1 MAGVDG
7 RRFHSRPL
15 AIWTSMIRSLV
26 RHGVALSAVAV
37 AAGCASAGGF
47 HRGAGAASQRAA
59 LRVTIDSLADGPEF
73 HNSYWGILI
82 VDPERG
88 DTLYS
93 RNAGKLFLPASNM
106 KIVTSSVAL
115 AQLGPDYAYR
125 TTLVA
130 HGPVRDGT
138 LSGDL
143 AVIGRGD
150 PTISDHMWVDAMIP
164 LHAVADSLVARGLKH
179 ITGRLVAA
187 GNAFPGPVLGYG
199 WSWDDL
205 ESSYSAGVDE
215 LLFNEGFSEIRVHGG
230 EHPGDSA
237 RVETR
242 PARTY
247 PALRTQIV
255 TVAPPPCAGDSAATM
270 PCPMMT
276 NRFARRRSL
285 SAVKDT
291 VRGDVVVAGSV
302 VAGDSVTLEITHRD
316 PDLAYLAA
324 LTEALRDRG
333 ITVDSAPTVAI
344 DTATTGDTLTVLT
357 SKPLSEILPALLK
370 PSQNQIAEILLRTIG
385 LERGGAGT
393 ADSGRKV
400 VESQLEA
407 WGVPPSTYVIRDGS
421 GLSRYDYLA
430 PEAIVHILDV
440 DRRSPNFQLFYD
452 ALPIAGVDGT
462 IKNRMRG
469 TAAENNV
476 HAKTGSVANARSLSG
491 YVHTAD
497 GRVLI
502 FSILANNWTVPANDV
517 THVADVIAARLA
529 ELRLQ

>member
-1 MAGVDG
+1 M
-7 RRFHSRPL
+7 L
-15 AIWTSMIRSLV
+15 
-26 RHGVALSAVAV
+26 
-37 AAGCASAGGF
+37 
-47 HRGAGAASQRAA
+47 RA
-59 LRVTIDSLADGPEF
+59 TIDSLADAPEF
-73 HNSYWGILI
+73 HNAFWGILV

-93 RNAGKLFLPASNM
+93 HNAGKLFLPASNM

-115 AQLGPDYAYR
+115 EQLGPDYTYR

-130 HGPVRDGT
+130 RGPVRDGT
-138 LSGDL
+138 LNGDV

-150 PTISDHMWVDAMIP
+150 PTISDHMWTDAMIP
-164 LHAVADSLVARGLKH
+164 LHALADSLAARGVKR

-199 WSWDDL
+199 WSWEDL

-215 LLFNEGFSEIRVHGG
+215 LLFNEGFSEIRLHGG

-237 RVETR
+237 RVEIS

-247 PALRTQIV
+247 PAVRASLTTI
-255 TVAPPPCAGDSAATM
+255 APPLCTAGDSAMTNPS
-270 PCPMMT
+270 PCPIT
-276 NRFARRRSL
+276 TSRFARRREL
-285 SAVKDT
+285 SVVKDT
-291 VRGDVVVAGSV
+291 LRGDVVVTGAV
-302 VAGDSVTLEITHRD
+302 VAGDSVTLEVTHRD

-333 ITVDSAPTVAI
+333 IAVDSVPTTAI
-344 DTATTGDTLTVLT
+344 DTSMASGDTLAVLT
-357 SKPLSEILPALLK
+357 SKALREILPALLK
-370 PSQNQIAEILLRTIG
+370 PSQNQIAEVLLRTIG

-400 VESQLEA
+400 VERQLES
-407 WGVPPSTYVIRDGS
+407 WGVPPSTYIIHDGS

-430 PEAIVHILDV
+430 PEAIVHILDTMRHSV
-440 DRRSPNFQLFYD
+440 NFQLFYD

-462 IKNRMRG
+462 IRNRMRG
-469 TAAENNV
+469 TPAENNV

-491 YVHTAD
+491 YVRTAG
-497 GRVLI
+497 GRTLI
-502 FSILANNWTVPANDV
+502 FSMLANNWTAPASDV
-517 THVADVIAARLA
+517 THVQDVIAARLA
-529 ELRLQ
+529 SLQLR

>member
-1 MAGVDG
+1 LSVLILFAACASTGAF
-7 RRFHSRPL
+7 RR
-15 AIWTSMIRSLV
+15 
-26 RHGVALSAVAV
+26 G
-37 AAGCASAGGF
+37 ASAG
-47 HRGAGAASQRAA
+47 SQRAA
-59 LRVTIDSLADGPEF
+59 LRATIDSLADSPEF

-82 VDPERG
+82 VDPERA

-106 KIVTSSVAL
+106 KVVTSSVAL
-115 AQLGPDYAYR
+115 EQLGPDYTYR

-130 HGPVRDGT
+130 RGPIRDGT
-138 LSGDL
+138 LAGDL

-150 PTISDHMWVDAMIP
+150 PTVSDHMWGDAMIP
-164 LHAVADSLVARGLKH
+164 LHALADTLAARGVKR

-199 WSWDDL
+199 WSWEDL

-215 LLFNEGFSEIRVHGG
+215 LLLNEGFSEIRVHGG
-230 EHPGDSA
+230 EHAGDSA
-237 RVETR
+237 RIETK

-247 PALRTQIV
+247 PVLRTQV
-255 TVAPPPCAGDSAATM
+255 ATVAPTPCAGDSTVTM
-270 PCPMMT
+270 PCPMM
-276 NRFARRRSL
+276 NRFARRRAL
-285 SAVKDT
+285 SVVKDT
-291 VRGDVVVAGSV
+291 LHGDVLVTGSV
-302 VAGDSVTLEITHRD
+302 AAGDSVTLEVTHRD

-333 ITVDSAPTVAI
+333 LTVDSAPTTAI
-344 DTATTGDTLTVLT
+344 DTITTGDTIAVLT
-357 SKPLSEILPALLK
+357 SKPLREILPALLK
-370 PSQNQIAEILLRTIG
+370 PSQNQIAEVLLRTIG

-400 VESQLEA
+400 VERQLEA
-407 WGVPPSTYVIRDGS
+407 WGVPPNTYVIRDGS

-430 PEAIVHILDV
+430 PEALVHILDV
-440 DRRSPNFQLFYD
+440 MRHSPNFQLFYD

-462 IKNRMRG
+462 IKTRMRG

-497 GRVLI
+497 GRMLI
-502 FSILANNWTVPANDV
+502 FSMLANNWTVPANDV